1 MKTEYFGGALLAV
14 IGLVMGVVLSRLIRR
29 RMAAS
34 EAKKRAAAPV
44 VHLNRQA
51 SRKAER
57 EQRKREQA
65 GR

>member
-1 MKTEYFGGALLAV
+1 VKPEYFGGALLAV

-29 RMAAS
+29 RMAVS

-44 VHLNRQA
+44 AHISRQA
-51 SRKAER
+51 ARKAER
-57 EQRKREQA
+57 AQRKREHA